1 MVGHKMNAETLRTRH
16 EELVASE
23 KKGRTTLLL
32 DGGYAA
38 VMEKL
43 KEIQSTLIEGV
54 HSQNPQNVLMNVNRI
69 VHETIE
75 TLNLHSQVM

>member
-1 MVGHKMNAETLRTRH
+1 MNAEQLSIRH
-16 EELVASE
+16 ALLIGSE
-23 KKGRTTLLL
+23 KKGCTTLLT

-38 VMEKL
+38 VFGKL
-43 KEIQSTLIEGV
+43 MEIQTALIEGV
-54 HSQNPQNVLMNVNRI
+54 HSQNPQHVLMNVNSI